1 MLHSGNSFAIFNFTI
16 YGIINPYCRC
26 NLSFEEDYAL
36 LSVISTYLS
45 KKHGLIIL

>member
-26 NLSFEEDYAL
+26 NLSL
-36 LSVISTYLS
+36 
-45 KKHGLIIL
+45 KKIMLFSQ